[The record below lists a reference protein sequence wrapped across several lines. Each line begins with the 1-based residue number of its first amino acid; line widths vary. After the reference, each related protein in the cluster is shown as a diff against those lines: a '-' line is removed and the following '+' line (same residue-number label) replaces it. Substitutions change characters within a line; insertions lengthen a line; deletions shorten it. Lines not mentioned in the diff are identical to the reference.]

1 MKIAFSLPLIF
12 SMIFGGFFGT
22 LTRLWTLSRASWDDT
37 IILFFSNYGWA
48 GAEVVHLEI
57 TRQLYQNNK
66 VFIIFQYPYEKEPN
80 YREEFIKHSDG
91 ICVLQEE
98 SIYRRLIVRYIKFKL
113 KRIPKTVL
121 FGSYSYIF
129 YRVLKGAK
137 KHKIIDLTHAFD
149 ATYEL
154 LALPVIPELDQRII
168 ISEPLRGKLHKLYM
182 QKGIDIKY
190 MDRVTCIPNGIPMNN
205 TYPSGKDFN
214 RLKLL
219 FVGRDAPEKRL
230 YLIKRILE
238 KLIENGIDFSFTAV
252 GGEFKLFKKFAHLPQ
267 VRCLGILERT
277 ALKEVY
283 RQANILLMTSSREGF
298 PMVMMEAMAE
308 GVIPVSTDV
317 GGIPGNIVHLE
328 TGVLI
333 PDDLNEDV
341 IVENFYKNLLML
353 RSEKSKMNQFSK
365 AAFQYAK
372 DNFSIEKFNERY
384 DLLFDEIL
392 QNETLN

>member
-1 MKIAFSLPLIF
+1 
-12 SMIFGGFFGT
+12 
-22 LTRLWTLSRASWDDT
+22 
-37 IILFFSNYGWA
+37 
-48 GAEVVHLEI
+48 
-57 TRQLYQNNK
+57 
-66 VFIIFQYPYEKEPN
+66 
-80 YREEFIKHSDG
+80 
-91 ICVLQEE
+91 
-98 SIYRRLIVRYIKFKL
+98 
-113 KRIPKTVL
+113 
-121 FGSYSYIF
+121 
-129 YRVLKGAK
+129 
-137 KHKIIDLTHAFD
+137 
-149 ATYEL
+149 
-154 LALPVIPELDQRII
+154 
-168 ISEPLRGKLHKLYM
+168 
-182 QKGIDIKY
+182 
-190 MDRVTCIPNGIPMNN
+190 
-205 TYPSGKDFN
+205 
-214 RLKLL
+214 
-219 FVGRDAPEKRL
+219 VGRDAPEKRL